1 MKIYHLIIKE
11 ELKLYYGLL
20 SELEEL
26 GNYINNISMIFYKTY
41 YTSITIDFLPE
52 INVADKYYK
61 TIKELDGYLLQ
72 PKYNKMISHNSM
84 IYITEN
90 DRNIQL
96 YKREFTNILDKDIKY
111 IAEQLLEIYNYIKT
125 HNLIEKEHIVSNE
138 NIKII
143 FYQILDVIKNNKNK
157 IDKILY
163 IYGDKEAI
171 NNKIIDILAN

>member
-1 MKIYHLIIKE
+1 
-11 ELKLYYGLL
+11 
-20 SELEEL
+20 
-26 GNYINNISMIFYKTY
+26 
-41 YTSITIDFLPE
+41 
-52 INVADKYYK
+52 
-61 TIKELDGYLLQ
+61 
-72 PKYNKMISHNSM
+72 M

-171 NNKIIDILAN
+171 NNKIIDLLAN